1 MWFDVLPDQ
10 EAANRPIGAIVVG
23 RVGDDVTIDAG
34 PADGAPMV
42 RLRLSRAQALQLSS
56 NLRAVANGRD
66 EEVLLNE
73 TS

>member
-10 EAANRPIGAIVVG
+10 EATSRPIGAIVVG
-23 RVGDDVTIDAG
+23 KTGSDITVDAG
-34 PADGAPMV
+34 PADGPPMV
-42 RLRLSRAQALQLSS
+42 RMRLTRAQALLLSA

-73 TS
+73 E